1 MSVQSAVEQ
10 RPRFKLLVPW
20 DQEEL
25 KERLNAAI
33 KRPGAPVVGH
43 PVGHHFFL
51 KIPPEQRHFWTPQ
64 LDLEMEDHV
73 EGGTL
78 LRGLVGPSPAVW
90 TKFVFLYA
98 FSGFV
103 CLLGLITGVPQWMLD
118 KTPVGLWVMAI
129 GIAMVAAVYLI
140 AQGGKRLGAMQTA
153 VLRGFLLGVVE
164 EVAEVI
170 DGEIMAPNPSQG

>member
-1 MSVQSAVEQ
+1 MSVKSAIEQ
-10 RPRFKLLVPW
+10 RPRFNLRVSW
-20 DQEEL
+20 EQEEL
-25 KERLNAAI
+25 KSRLDAAI
-33 KRPGAPVVGH
+33 ARPGAPVVGH

-64 LDLEMEDHV
+64 LDLEMEAHP
-73 EGGTL
+73 EGGTR

-103 CLLGLITGVPQWMLD
+103 CLFGLITGVPQWMLD
-118 KTPVGLWVMAI
+118 KPPVGLWVMGI
-129 GIAMVAAVYLI
+129 GIAMVMAVYLI
-140 AQGGKRLGAMQTA
+140 AQAGKRLGAMQTA

-170 DGEIMAPNPSQG
+170 DGELMAHQPG

>member
-103 CLLGLITGVPQWMLD
+103 CLFGLITGVPQWMLD